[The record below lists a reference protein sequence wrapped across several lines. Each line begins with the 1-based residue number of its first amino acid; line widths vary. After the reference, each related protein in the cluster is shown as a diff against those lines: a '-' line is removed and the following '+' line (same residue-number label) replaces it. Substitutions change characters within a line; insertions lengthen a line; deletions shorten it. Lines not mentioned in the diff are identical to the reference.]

1 MDNIEKID
9 SLITLENS
17 GAFSFGAITEKKALK
32 KSRVTKEPTPEKYA
46 RVYKIILATVSLGN
60 DYQKSVNN
68 RLEKEGK
75 KTDFESQGTY
85 TESFK
90 NSKIVLKHKEKDL
103 YYVRVYPNL
112 CHSFN
117 TRKEYFNSM
126 GNHISYAEFKELEKE
141 YFSLPSANKSQG
153 LDNQIIVNN
162 YKIENVKWVKRGDF
176 KIQEIPYTF
185 LKKMINDLLSE

>member
-32 KSRVTKEPTPEKYA
+32 KSRITKEPTPEKYA
-46 RVYKIILATVSLGN
+46 RIYKIILATVSLGN
-60 DYQKSVNN
+60 DYQNSVNN
-68 RLEKEGK
+68 RLKKEGK
-75 KTDFESQGTY
+75 ETDFESQGTY

-90 NSKIVLKHKEKDL
+90 NSKIVLKHKHKNL

-117 TRKEYFNSM
+117 TRKEYFDSD
-126 GNHISYAEFKELEKE
+126 GNHLYYRKFKKLEKE
-141 YFSLPSANKSQG
+141 YFSLPSVNKSQN
-153 LDNQIIVNN
+153 LDDQIIVNN
-162 YKIENVKWVKRGDF
+162 YKMENVKWVKRGDF
-176 KIQEIPYTF
+176 KIQEIPF
-185 LKKMINDLLSE
+185 ELLKKMINNLLDQ